1 MWVPTKCIYLPDV
14 TVRFVMF
21 YFRKLNIHCKQS
33 WTLSQVDD
41 IVIVLLIYFL
51 SYVWVTDYILFL
63 ANTDTKTF
71 FFSNYTKTMYEK
83 HFFLYHLSK
92 LFSVIHFFIHWGTG
106 LFLHVIFFTGYFG
119 GNCKQVNVLK
129 CYIMDTCFTWILCNI
144 IDVKHHQ
151 YGNKIHLF
159 LYLWLVFEENV

>member
-1 MWVPTKCIYLPDV
+1 MNIKSGWWYRYCLINIF
-14 TVRFVMF
+14 FVLCMSHRL
-21 YFRKLNIHCKQS
+21 YIISCKYRHQNI
-33 WTLSQVDD
+33 
-41 IVIVLLIYFL
+41 
-51 SYVWVTDYILFL
+51 
-63 ANTDTKTF
+63 
-71 FFSNYTKTMYEK
+71 FFSNYTKTMYAK
-83 HFFLYHLSK
+83 HFLLYHLSK